1 MKLGVIAAM
10 DLELQ
15 KLLEYFPPQRKI
27 QLAKNT
33 FYIYEQKT
41 SQVIMVCAGQGKTNA
56 TLYSQI
62 LIDSF
67 QIEQLI
73 NIGICGCLN
82 EKLQLFEMV
91 LGEEYCLFILQIAF
105 SNRMSGI

>member
-1 MKLGVIAAM
+1 M

-41 SQVIMVCAGQGKTNA
+41 SQVIMVCAGQGKRM
-56 TLYSQI
+56 LRYI
-62 LIDSF
+62 VKYLLIHF
-67 QIEQLI
+67 
-73 NIGICGCLN
+73 
-82 EKLQLFEMV
+82 K
-91 LGEEYCLFILQIAF
+91 
-105 SNRMSGI
+105 

>member
-27 QLAKNT
+27 QLAKIHFIFMNKNIASHYGLCRT
-33 FYIYEQKT
+33 R
-41 SQVIMVCAGQGKTNA
+41 KTNA

-82 EKLQLFEMV
+82 ENCNSLRW
-91 LGEEYCLFILQIAF
+91 C
-105 SNRMSGI
+105 

>member
-56 TLYSQI
+56 ISCTI
-62 LIDSF
+62 KEIKECWPNF
-67 QIEQLI
+67 
-73 NIGICGCLN
+73 NI
-82 EKLQLFEMV
+82 
-91 LGEEYCLFILQIAF
+91 
-105 SNRMSGI
+105 

>member
-41 SQVIMVCAGQGKTNA
+41 
-56 TLYSQI
+56 
-62 LIDSF
+62 
-67 QIEQLI
+67 
-73 NIGICGCLN
+73 
-82 EKLQLFEMV
+82 
-91 LGEEYCLFILQIAF
+91 
-105 SNRMSGI
+105 

>member
-27 QLAKNT
+27 QLAKIHFIFMN
-33 FYIYEQKT
+33 KT

-82 EKLQLFEMV
+82 ENCNSLRW
-91 LGEEYCLFILQIAF
+91 C
-105 SNRMSGI
+105 